1 MVTPLLK
8 TKRLVLRKPEFPDW
22 ERYQKFM
29 ASENAIYMGGP
40 FTKESAWGWYCS
52 DIAQWML
59 FGHGALML
67 QHNTSG
73 ACLGQVCINHGPLFP
88 EHELGWY
95 LYPEAEGYGYAYEA
109 AFALREWAV
118 ELEKVATLVSYIS
131 PENHRSR
138 RLAEKLGAV
147 IDVDAARLDKAD
159 LVYRHPIA

>member
-95 LYPEAEGYGYAYEA
+95 LYPEAEGYGYSAS
-109 AFALREWAV
+109 ALHRTRWRIVTRQETVGRLSHRFLSPGAGSVTPVQAV
-118 ELEKVATLVSYIS
+118 VS
-131 PENHRSR
+131 
-138 RLAEKLGAV
+138 
-147 IDVDAARLDKAD
+147 
-159 LVYRHPIA
+159 